1 MKLIQTLPHTPIT
14 MTSAE
19 LQAWLRANFPKE
31 NERHEWK
38 EWRSLKSSISGR
50 KGEDLVSYVSAIANM
65 DGGCIVIGVQD
76 KTLAVTGISDFA
88 DYTLENV
95 VHRILGKTPGLPSM
109 GFTVEA
115 LVASDTGATIW
126 QVHVPRHTA
135 RLPVQA
141 HDKAWQREG
150 DSLVELRRERRE
162 AILREPLVGD
172 DWSAVIVPEASLD
185 DLDEEALKRAR
196 EQYAAKHQ
204 REKWASEIAQW
215 THLQFLDKARLA
227 QHGQLTRAGL
237 LLLGKAERAIAL
249 LSPNPV
255 EITWKLPD
263 ERVAEHF
270 HPPFLLATT
279 KVAERIRNPN
289 IKLFPANE
297 LLAVEMPR
305 YDPKLLLEA
314 LHNAVAHQD
323 YEQAGRIVVEEW
335 VGRLRITNRGGFIEG
350 KPEDYFLEDRT
361 PELYRNDRLTKA
373 MNLIG
378 MIDKSGFGIREMVKT
393 QRRRFLPLP
402 DYEGSTAL
410 KTVFNIHGQA
420 IDENYTQ
427 LLMTRQELP
436 LEQALWLDRVQKK
449 LAVEATHTAELRKA
463 KLIEGRKPNFF
474 VSVSVA
480 QSTGAENEY
489 VLNKGFGDD
498 ECKDWIIKRLKVSPA
513 TGAELAKVIVG
524 QLPAVLSEKE
534 KDTKIKNLRTA
545 LRLRGHK
552 GVQIEVDPNGPPRGP
567 KAVWRIRQK

>member
-1 MKLIQTLPHTPIT
+1 

-19 LQAWLRANFPKE
+19 LQAWLQANFPKE

-38 EWRSLKSSISGR
+38 EWRSLKSNISGR

-95 VHRILGKTPGLPSM
+95 VHRILGKTPGLPST
-109 GFTVEA
+109 GLTVEA
-115 LVASDTGATIW
+115 LVASDTRATIW
-126 QVHVPRHTA
+126 LVHVPKHTA

-141 HDKAWQREG
+141 HDKAWQRDG
-150 DSLVELRRERRE
+150 DNLVELRPERRE
-162 AILREPLVGD
+162 AILREPLVGE
-172 DWSAVIVPEASLD
+172 DWSAGIVPLASLD

-204 REKWASEIAQW
+204 REKWASEIAHW
-215 THLQFLDKARLA
+215 TPLQFLDKARLA
-227 QHGQLTRAGL
+227 QHGKLTRAAL

-289 IKLFPANE
+289 IKLFPSNE

-323 YEQAGRIVVEEW
+323 FEQAGRIVVEEW
-335 VGRLRITNRGGFIEG
+335 VGRLRITNRGGF
-350 KPEDYFLEDRT
+350 Y
-361 PELYRNDRLTKA
+361 
-373 MNLIG
+373 
-378 MIDKSGFGIREMVKT
+378 
-393 QRRRFLPLP
+393 
-402 DYEGSTAL
+402 
-410 KTVFNIHGQA
+410 
-420 IDENYTQ
+420 
-427 LLMTRQELP
+427 
-436 LEQALWLDRVQKK
+436 
-449 LAVEATHTAELRKA
+449 
-463 KLIEGRKPNFF
+463 
-474 VSVSVA
+474 
-480 QSTGAENEY
+480 
-489 VLNKGFGDD
+489 
-498 ECKDWIIKRLKVSPA
+498 
-513 TGAELAKVIVG
+513 
-524 QLPAVLSEKE
+524 
-534 KDTKIKNLRTA
+534 
-545 LRLRGHK
+545 
-552 GVQIEVDPNGPPRGP
+552 
-567 KAVWRIRQK
+567 